1 MKLYGL
7 GSCTACRQA
16 EELLKKK
23 GFTFEYIET
32 KEDIGVVPQLEVD
45 GEYYKGLGR
54 INRFIREGY

>member
-7 GSCTACRQA
+7 ASCTACRQA

-23 GFTFEYIET
+23 GFTFEYIEP
-32 KEDIGVVPQLEVD
+32 KDDIGMLPQLEVD
-45 GEYYKGLGR
+45 GERYKGLGR